1 MRNMRYFC
9 SVKCTR
15 LLFALLVAF
24 FVLLANN
31 EIYAADNRSQQN
43 YFHADSIEISL
54 LTCAPGQEVYS
65 LYGHTAI
72 RVTDDKTGED
82 FVVNYGMFSFNKP
95 FFILRFVFGLTDYD
109 MGITPFSDFQS
120 EYQSEGRYVIQQ
132 VLNLTRQ
139 EKEKILNALAVN
151 YQLENRTY
159 RYNYFYDNCTT
170 RARDILVSNINGTVE
185 YGDESKE
192 FASYRNLIHQ
202 YNTEH
207 LWARYGNDL
216 LLGVKADRKTD
227 IGEHQ
232 FLPLI
237 LENDFSHAVIKGPD
251 GSVRPLV
258 SRQFYVVSITENA
271 IETSGSWLSALSPVA
286 CSWLFLAI
294 VVCVILAEM
303 FTKKNFWLFDSLLM
317 LIVGCAG
324 VVLFLMIF
332 SQHPTTSLN
341 LQILMLNPIPLFYIW
356 RVAKNARRKRLDAF
370 WKYAIVAIILFL
382 VGELF
387 QDYAEGMSVLALSLL
402 IRSVW
407 TITLKYKARA

>member
-9 SVKCTR
+9 NVKCSR
-15 LLFALLVAF
+15 LLLRLLAVF
-24 FVLLANN
+24 IILLANN
-31 EIYAADNRSQQN
+31 KTYADGNRHQQN
-43 YFHADSIEISL
+43 GFHTDSIEISL

-72 RVTDDKTGED
+72 RVTDSTTGED
-82 FVVNYGMFSFNKP
+82 FVVNYGMFSFSKP

-109 MGITPFSDFQS
+109 MGITPFYAFLS

-132 VLNLTRQ
+132 VLNLTRL

-151 YQLENRTY
+151 YQPANRTY

-170 RARDILVSNINGTVE
+170 RARDILVSNISGTVV
-185 YGDESKE
+185 YGDESNE
-192 FASYRNLIHQ
+192 FPSHRSLIHQ
-202 YNTEH
+202 YNADH

-216 LLGVKADRKTD
+216 LLGVKADRKTN

-237 LENDFSHAVIKGPD
+237 LEEDFSHAIIKCYD
-251 GSVRPLV
+251 GSSRSLV
-258 SRQFYVVSITENA
+258 CRQFYVVANTDNA
-271 IETSGSWLSALSPVA
+271 IETGDWRLSTLSPRV
-286 CSWLFLAI
+286 CSWMLFAI
-294 VVCVILAEM
+294 VICVTLAEM
-303 FTKKNFWLFDSLLM
+303 FTKKNFWFFDSLLM

-332 SQHPTTSLN
+332 SKHPTTSLN
-341 LQILMLNPIPLFYIW
+341 LQILMLNPIPLLYIW
-356 RVAKNARRKRLDAF
+356 RVAKNARRKMLDAF
-370 WKYAIVAIILFL
+370 WKYNIVAIILFFA
-382 VGELF
+382 GGLF
-387 QDYAEGMSVLALSLL
+387 QDYAEGMNVLALSLL

-407 TITLKYKARA
+407 TITLKYKAKA